1 MAIKEW
7 FTSQELAG
15 MPGMPG
21 TERRVRSSLQKNL
34 AVTRD
39 KSRGKGLEYALKS
52 LPEATQAHI
61 HAQVVAQVLAC
72 LPAELQRDPVPAL
85 PAAQTARKVSTQ
97 ALAVSTGATLPA
109 AATPADDAL
118 PDAWY
123 QTSHQRAVAD
133 ARQSVLRYIQ
143 RLEQQA
149 GCSTRAAML
158 TFLTTATARRL
169 DGDTSA
175 AMLLLARDSRG
186 RKASNAHVNAAGLPT
201 LRTLQG
207 WCKRAAEQTAGQNLA
222 PGQRQPDMTAQPWM
236 LLAIEL
242 KRRPQKPTT
251 KQVYEQLQA
260 AWPEWSLDW
269 VRKDRKARL
278 GALATPEQLAA
289 LAAHLVFPSIHQLT
303 RFFGSKFS
311 QLDLADGQYRGSA
324 LRAHKFYQHRT
335 NAGLEPFV
343 EVHADGWNTHFL
355 APHPITGAYVSYEV
369 WHFHDVATR
378 YTTPFSIGMS
388 ESAEVIMKGLEAC
401 IRVGGVPAVW
411 QTDSTGS
418 VKNAKVQ
425 FDPVASISARAGLTV
440 VHPETVGNSQ
450 ANGIAENYNTRLDRE
465 SRALATY
472 MHPQRM
478 DSLAFKQVRKFTT
491 HMVKAQAAGDVAA
504 HKVAREAAL
513 RVGKGILFESKDQMV
528 KWLDDVRVKSNNE
541 PHSALPKITCP
552 STGKLRHQTPQEAL
566 DAAIQR
572 GWIPVALDECTLTEL
587 FMPHERR
594 TVTREMVHAFN
605 KQYYHHEA
613 LSAYSQV
620 PGKPKIEVM
629 VAIDPM
635 DGEHVW
641 VKELSGSL
649 ICKAKFVA
657 ATGYRS
663 QSLYE
668 FALAKR
674 MNAQIKRKE
683 DQIDDIRGRMDPN
696 RAPVEVQAIEVASA
710 QVFDLGDYAAQAAC
724 EKALTTLAQN
734 RQQSEALTLQ
744 KAQTEETSDFALRCC
759 SGDTPEELA
768 EKARLEAEET
778 ERLDMLARMD
788 AVMTQML
795 EEQRQAAM

>member
-7 FTSQELAG
+7 FTVQELAG
-15 MPGMPG
+15 MPGMPTSEFG
-21 TERRVRSSLQKNL
+21 VLKRLKKNL
-34 AVTRD
+34 VINRP
-39 KSRGKGLEYALKS
+39 KVQGKGLEFALKD
-52 LPEATQAHI
+52 LPSETQAHI
-61 HAQVVAQVLAC
+61 HAQVVEKVLSC
-72 LPAELQRDPVPAL
+72 LPAELQRQPIPAKSTVCEIV
-85 PAAQTARKVSTQ
+85 QTDNLGKSA
-97 ALAVSTGATLPA
+97 PN
-109 AATPADDAL
+109 L
-118 PDAWY
+118 PDAWH
-123 QTSHQRAVAD
+123 QTTHQREVSD
-133 ARQSVLRYIQ
+133 ARKTVLRYVQ
-143 RLEQQA
+143 RLQDDA

-158 TFLTTATARRL
+158 TFLTTAAARRL
-169 DGDTSA
+169 DGDTTA
-175 AMLLLARDSRG
+175 AMLLLARDTRG
-186 RKASNAHVNAAGLPT
+186 RKASNASVNAAGLPT
-201 LRTLQG
+201 LRTLQA
-207 WCKRAAEQTAGQNLA
+207 WLKRATEQTPEQNLA
-222 PGQRQPDMTAQPWM
+222 PALRSPDMTVQPWM
-236 LLAIEL
+236 VLAIEL

-251 KQVYEQLQA
+251 RQVHEQMQA
-260 AWPEWSLDW
+260 AWPDWSLDW
-269 VRKDRKARL
+269 VRKDRSARL
-278 GALATPEQLAA
+278 GALATPEQLKA
-289 LAAHLVFPSIHQLT
+289 LAAHLLLPSIHQLT

-335 NAGLEPFV
+335 NAGLEPWV

-355 APHPITGAYVSYEV
+355 APHPTTGDYVSYEV

-388 ESAEVIMKGLEAC
+388 ESAEVIMKGLEEC

-425 FDPVASISARAGLTV
+425 FDPVASLSARAGMTV
-440 VHPETVGNSQ
+440 VHPATVGNSQ

-478 DSLAFKQVRKFTT
+478 DNLAFKQVKKFTT
-491 HMVKAQAAGDVAA
+491 HMVKAQARGDVEA
-504 HKVAREAAL
+504 HKIAREAAI

-528 KWLDDVRVKSNNE
+528 KWLDDVRIKSNNE

-552 STGKLRHQTPQEAL
+552 ATGKLRHQTPQEAL
-566 DAAIQR
+566 DAAIKN
-572 GWIPVALDECTLTEL
+572 GWIPVALDEGTLTEL

-620 PGKPKIEVM
+620 PGKPKIEVL

-635 DGEHVW
+635 DGQHVW
-641 VKELSGSL
+641 VKELSGRL
-649 ICKAKFVA
+649 ICKAKYVS

-668 FALAKR
+668 FALERR
-674 MNAQIKRKE
+674 MAAQIKRKQ
-683 DQIDDIRGRMDPN
+683 DQIEDIQARMNPD
-696 RAPVEVQAIEVASA
+696 RAPIEVQAIEVASA
-710 QVFDLGDYAAQAAC
+710 QVLDLGAYAAQAAC
-724 EKALTTLAQN
+724 DKALTTLAAQ
-734 RQQSEALTLQ
+734 RAQAAQITQQP
-744 KAQTEETSDFALRCC
+744 AQPAAPEDFALRYC
-759 SGDTPEELA
+759 SGQTPEELA
-768 EKARLEAEET
+768 EKARLETAET

-788 AVMTQML
+788 EVMKQML
-795 EEQRQAAM
+795 EEQRQQAM